1 MTEQA
6 NTEQQQAA
14 WVREQFQKANKF
26 MAEKGILPGKV
37 IMKESRHLPPL
48 VAIWKIE
55 ENGPRKRR
63 YWVISGDLPTDI
75 IPDSTAPNAREVIR
89 HFSLAWQVKAEN
101 LVRSPD
107 KTQQDL
113 ARLLVSRAEGL
124 SEMHQQDRLWADMP
138 MVN

>member
-6 NTEQQQAA
+6 NTEQQEAA
-14 WVREQFQKANKF
+14 WVRAQFQKANKF

-37 IMKESRHLPPL
+37 VMKESRVLAPL
-48 VAIWKIE
+48 VAVWKIE

-63 YWVISGDLPTDI
+63 FWVLSGDLPTDI
-75 IPDSTAPNAREVIR
+75 IPESTAPNAREVLR
-89 HFSLAWQVKAEN
+89 HFSLAWQLKAEN
-101 LVRSPD
+101 LIRSPD

-113 ARLLVSRAEGL
+113 ARMLVSRAEGL
-124 SEMHQQDRLWADMP
+124 GNMHQDERIWEEMP